1 MPAPARTSNPGYR
14 PVYGARL
21 PPDHPATRGFL
32 EPRHMSRPSS
42 LPARLAAGLAASLVL
57 AAPAAPAAA
66 QAGPPAAQPA
76 AQPARRASTPGEQA
90 RFLAG
95 LPVPP
100 DSPLAALE
108 AQPEWKDHVVELEKD
123 WPTLGARLDQMA
135 AWQAAE
141 LPPRLQKDANV
152 VYLFGGPDAAH
163 VVRLFPDA
171 PTYLLA
177 GLEPVG
183 SVQAPETMKRQDV
196 HTALDALSF
205 SLRTTIPSSFF
216 RTHEMGKDLQG
227 HGIRGVLPVLYVF
240 LGRMGAEVLDSGR
253 FEIDAA
259 GTRRVLAP
267 EQKWGGGVHGVSVRF
282 RFPGRPPQE
291 LLYVRIDLGD
301 DALAAQPGFFP
312 WMRTLG
318 PANGFLK
325 AASFIL
331 HDNHF
336 SKTRIALLRQC
347 AAILQEDSGIPFRAF
362 GKDWDFTCFGTYQRP
377 RKPFQRAYQADLD
390 KACAEQPRRPLPF
403 VIGYRKLEDS
413 NLLLAVRRPK
423 GTNLVSPAGLSGAAP
438 SKGAPATAERPA
450 EAAGAAPGGAVAP
463 AERPASAPTGSPVPT
478 ETPAEASAPPAAEPQ
493 PQAEVPAPADAPAP
507 APAPA
512 PPPAEAPAAPAR

>member
-1 MPAPARTSNPGYR
+1 MPRFT
-14 PVYGARL
+14 
-21 PPDHPATRGFL
+21 
-32 EPRHMSRPSS
+32 S
-42 LPARLAAGLAASLVL
+42 LPARLTAGLAAL
-57 AAPAAPAAA
+57 ALATPAALAATQAGAPAGQPPAQPAPAA
-66 QAGPPAAQPA
+66 
-76 AQPARRASTPGEQA
+76 RASTPGEQA

-95 LPVPP
+95 LPVPA

-108 AQPEWKDHVVELEKD
+108 ALPEWKDHVAELEKD

-135 AWQAAE
+135 AWQATE
-141 LPPRLQKDANV
+141 LAPRIQKDANV
-152 VYLFGGPDAAH
+152 IYLFGGPDAAH

-183 SVQAPETMKRQDV
+183 SVQAPEAMKRQDV

-216 RTHEMGKDLQG
+216 RTHEMGRDLQG

-253 FEIDAA
+253 FEVDAA
-259 GTRRVLAP
+259 GVKHDLGPA
-267 EQKWGGGVHGVSVRF
+267 QKWGAGVPGVSVRF
-282 RFPGRPPQE
+282 QFPGKRPQE

-336 SKTRIALLRQC
+336 SKPRIALLRQC
-347 AAILQEDSGIPFRAF
+347 AAILQEDSGVPFRAF
-362 GKDWDFTCFGTYQRP
+362 GRDWDFTCFGQYQRP
-377 RKPFQRAYQADLD
+377 RKPFQKAFQADLD
-390 KACAEQPRRPLPF
+390 KACSEQPARPLPF
-403 VIGYRKLEDS
+403 VIGYRRIEDS
-413 NLLLAVRRPK
+413 NLLLAVRKPN
-423 GTNLVSPAGLSGAAP
+423 GANLVSPAGLASHGA
-438 SKGAPATAERPA
+438 
-450 EAAGAAPGGAVAP
+450 
-463 AERPASAPTGSPVPT
+463 
-478 ETPAEASAPPAAEPQ
+478 
-493 PQAEVPAPADAPAP
+493 
-507 APAPA
+507 
-512 PPPAEAPAAPAR
+512 PAEAPAPSAPPAEPAK